1 MKKLIFVIIVVAF
14 ASCTTK
20 KKITHIETS
29 DSIFTGRDSVEY
41 VYKEVLRDTTIYLSA
56 DSAYIEALLECDSL
70 GEVYIKE
77 IIDLRTGERVT
88 PDVRIVDN
96 VIYLGCTTE
105 DSVAISV
112 YWKNIYERMY
122 NERIS
127 STEVSTTVEDEKV
140 VVRTPWFIRLW
151 WVWAILAVAVFF
163 VLKWK
168 KML

>member
-1 MKKLIFVIIVVAF
+1 MKRLLFIFIVVVM

-29 DSIFTGRDSVEY
+29 DSVVTKKDSVEY
-41 VYKEVLRDTTIYLSA
+41 VYKEVLRDTTIYLPA

-77 IIDLRTGERVT
+77 IVDLRTGNRVT
-88 PDVRIVDN
+88 PKVKIVDN

-105 DSVAISV
+105 DSVAISI

-127 STEVSTTVEDEKV
+127 STDVSTSVEDEKV
-140 VVRTPWFIRLW
+140 IVRTPWFIRLW
-151 WVWAILAVAVFF
+151 WLWAILAAAVFV
-163 VLKWK
+163 VLKFK
-168 KML
+168 KIL